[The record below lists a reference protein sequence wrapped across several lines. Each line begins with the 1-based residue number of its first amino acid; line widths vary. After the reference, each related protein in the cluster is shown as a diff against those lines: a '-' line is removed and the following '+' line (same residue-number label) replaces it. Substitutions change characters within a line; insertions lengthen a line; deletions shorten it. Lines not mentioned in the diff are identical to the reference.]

1 MVTTFRYVICDMTRK
16 KARDMP
22 VPCEDASQTTRAAG
36 ATATTTTVNS
46 MGAVIED
53 GVVRS
58 AVQDVYIPDVDV
70 GTFFRGCCRKYKDRI
85 AMVDDTTSET
95 YSYRKLEDVC
105 RRVAAGLRK
114 LGFQTGD
121 LAGIHSGI
129 SSDLIVAFY
138 GTVLA
143 GGRVV
148 FAKGNLTQ
156 REVQYQFADSGPK
169 LVFCDDANAE
179 KTKAACEAVPSV
191 KTLVTIG
198 QHEGMIHLSE
208 LKKSPTDYS
217 AAGIDPR
224 GVLAIMYSSG
234 TTGLPKGVMVSHRNF
249 ITQLIV
255 SGDKGAQLITTN
267 DRMLGTAPF
276 THVSGL
282 WLYSCCF
289 TVGGCVIVMTPTD
302 PVSVLRAIERHKAT
316 VMLQFPTQ
324 AQNLVQCKCIDNL
337 DVSSMTKLL
346 IGGSTTPTIVAQSI
360 IEKLKL
366 KAFRHIFGMSETCGS
381 ITVTPIGIDDY
392 ESVGKP
398 VPLTHI
404 KVVDVETREKLGP
417 RENGE
422 ICVKGPY
429 CCLGYLNKPEATKN
443 LYDDDGFI
451 QTGDIGY
458 YTEDGKLYV
467 VDRIKELI
475 KCMDQQVAPA
485 ELEDLLVQHDA
496 VKEVVVTGVPHHEYG
511 EAARAFVVLF
521 QKEAASDTLQQQLA
535 KLVADQAAFHK
546 HLHGGIEFVTS
557 IPKSDTGKNLR
568 RALRDSY
575 LKNGSKVTQL

>member
-1 MVTTFRYVICDMTRK
+1 MD
-16 KARDMP
+16 
-22 VPCEDASQTTRAAG
+22 
-36 ATATTTTVNS
+36 
-46 MGAVIED
+46 AVIED

-58 AVQDVYIPDVDV
+58 SVQDVYIPDVDL

-85 AMVDDTTSET
+85 AMVDDATGET
-95 YSYRKLEDVC
+95 YSYRKMEDVC
-105 RRVAAGLRK
+105 RRVAAGLRN

-121 LAGIHSGI
+121 LAGIHSAVAA
-129 SSDLIVAFY
+129 DLIVAFY
-138 GTVLA
+138 STVLA
-143 GGRVV
+143 GGRMV

-156 REVQYQFADSGPK
+156 LRASPTVQ
-169 LVFCDDANAE
+169 
-179 KTKAACEAVPSV
+179 
-191 KTLVTIG
+191 TLITIG
-198 QHEGMIHLSE
+198 QHEGMIRLSE
-208 LKKSPTDYS
+208 LKESTTGYS

-249 ITQLIV
+249 ITQLVV
-255 SGDKGAQLITTN
+255 SGDEGARLFVAN

-289 TVGGCVIVMTPTD
+289 TVGACVIVIAPTD
-302 PVSVLRAIERHKAT
+302 PVSVLKAIERHKAT

-324 AQNLVQCKCIDNL
+324 AQKLVQCKCIDNL
-337 DVSSMTKLL
+337 DVSSMTKVL
-346 IGGSTTPTIVAQSI
+346 IGGSTTPTLVAQGI

-366 KAFRHIFGMSETCGS
+366 KAFRHIFGMSETCGTV
-381 ITVTPIGIDDY
+381 TVTPAGIDDY

-398 VPLTHI
+398 VPMTHI

-429 CCLGYLNKPEATKN
+429 CCLGYLNKPEATRN

-451 QTGDIGY
+451 QTGDVGY
-458 YTEDGKLYV
+458 YTEDGKIYV

-496 VKEVVVTGVPHHEYG
+496 VKEVVVTGVPHREYG

-521 QKEAASDTLQQQLA
+521 QEDAASETLKDELA

-575 LKNGSKVTQL
+575 QKNTNKVCYAAYAQKRTVSDPAATTKYRPVERSGALAHCTQK